1 MNQDIPREGD
11 DIYRIEDDSRL
22 ADEIKRL
29 EKAYENDSEDFTT
42 VMQLGKLYAITS
54 LSPKKRMSF
63 LKTAKQLNPD
73 SPEPYKYLGI
83 VHLDAFYQ
91 FESAIKEM
99 EEYVKRRPENV
110 FGHNYLGYLYY
121 LEKKY
126 KPAIR
131 ELNTAV
137 QLRADNCYAYAK
149 LSRAYADLYL
159 STPTIDP
166 RRAGYRRKAVEM
178 LEAASASDSA
188 DPRRIK
194 WVKGYLLK
202 KKILE

>member
-1 MNQDIPREGD
+1 M
-11 DIYRIEDDSRL
+11 Y
-22 ADEIKRL
+22 
-29 EKAYENDSEDFTT
+29 T
-42 VMQLGKLYAITS
+42 ITS
-54 LSPKKRMSF
+54 LSPKKRISL
-63 LKTAKQLNPD
+63 LKKAKELNPD

-99 EEYVKRRPENV
+99 EAYVRRRPEDV
-110 FGHNYLGYLYY
+110 FGHNYLGYLYFS
-121 LEKKY
+121 EKRYESSVK
-126 KPAIR
+126 
-131 ELNTAV
+131 ELNRAI

-149 LSRAYADLYL
+149 LSRTYAGLYL
-159 STPTIDP
+159 AASAIDP

-178 LEAASASDSA
+178 FEAASASDSA

-194 WVKGYLLK
+194 WLQRYLFK